1 MFPDAARVFF
11 QTSKYFVT
19 QISYSVACTLINFT
33 FHPPS
38 AHSALVT
45 DLIYEIMLFSLVWWR
60 LCCPLSVQTSQ
71 SLFRNVTWVVVLCSY
86 TS

>member
-38 AHSALVT
+38 AHSALMHTVKT
-45 DLIYEIMLFSLVWWR
+45 IQL
-60 LCCPLSVQTSQ
+60 QNT
-71 SLFRNVTWVVVLCSY
+71 VLY
-86 TS
+86 FP

>member
-33 FHPPS
+33 FHPLS
-38 AHSALVT
+38 AHSALWGGSSAVPVVS
-45 DLIYEIMLFSLVWWR
+45 FWKSLDIEAAAYAAR
-60 LCCPLSVQTSQ
+60 P
-71 SLFRNVTWVVVLCSY
+71 SY
-86 TS
+86 VREVAEVGLVE